1 MVRQENMLMDPFLI
15 LLGLLLAVALVVALL
30 PRRRRPSAV
39 IEELD
44 RKAQQPYV
52 PPLPPAPTCL
62 YSADVHPISGPL
74 IRR

>member
-1 MVRQENMLMDPFLI
+1 MDSLLI

-30 PRRRRPSAV
+30 PRRRRPSWV
-39 IEELD
+39 IAELD

-52 PPLPPAPTCL
+52 PPELTGPTCH
-62 YSADVHPISGPL
+62 YSADVDPVSGPL

>member
-44 RKAQQPYV
+44 RKAQQPSV
-52 PPLPPAPTCL
+52 PPEPPAPMCH
-62 YSADVHPISGPL
+62 YSADVDPVSGPL

>member
-1 MVRQENMLMDPFLI
+1 MDSLLI
-15 LLGLLLAVALVVALL
+15 LLALGLAVALVLALR

-52 PPLPPAPTCL
+52 PPEPTGPMCH
-62 YSADVHPISGPL
+62 YSADVDPIGGTL

>member
-1 MVRQENMLMDPFLI
+1 MSTTTY
-15 LLGLLLAVALVVALL
+15 LLLALR

-52 PPLPPAPTCL
+52 PPVPPAPTCH
-62 YSADVHPISGPL
+62 YGADVDPISGHL

>member
-1 MVRQENMLMDPFLI
+1 MDS
-15 LLGLLLAVALVVALL
+15 LLGLGLVVTLVLALR

-44 RKAQQPYV
+44 RKAQQPSV
-52 PPLPPAPTCL
+52 PPEPPAPTCH
-62 YSADVHPISGPL
+62 YSADVDPISGPL

>member
-1 MVRQENMLMDPFLI
+1 MDSLLI
-15 LLGLLLAVALVVALL
+15 LLGLLLAVALVVATR

-52 PPLPPAPTCL
+52 PPEPVGPTCH
-62 YSADVHPISGPL
+62 YSADVDPVSGPL
-74 IRR
+74 IRL